1 MGHMTKKTF
10 FSRYFL
16 LCLLCFPGL
25 LPAQTIV
32 SGGPLKQVQANMDI
46 RHYTLS
52 LSLDP
57 QRQWIG
63 GYTEI
68 DMILA
73 GPSREILLDL
83 VGQMQVSK
91 VTVDGKTGTFVH
103 QDQLLWIK
111 SVKEFAP
118 GRHTVKI
125 WYQGIP
131 PLAPRAPWEG
141 GFQWER
147 DSLGRPWIA
156 ISCQSEGGKIYF
168 PCKDHPSDE
177 PDEGADLLIT
187 VPKGLVVAGPGLL
200 QQVRHKG
207 SQSEFHWK
215 TRYTISNYGILFNAG
230 TYKVEKS
237 WYTTVNGNRV
247 PMEFYVLD
255 YHAHRAPHQLE
266 MLERSARIQEKY
278 FGEYPW
284 PKEKIGIAE
293 TPHLG
298 MEHQTMNAY
307 GNKFRYTQVGG
318 KDFDW
323 LMHHEFG
330 HEWWGNKVTNKD
342 WAHMWIQEG
351 ICVFGD
357 ALYVREMEGEE
368 AYLARMRQI
377 ARATKNEK
385 PIVQG
390 DVIDAKATYHADIY
404 GKGAF
409 IMHSLRFIMGDSLFF
424 PTLKTLATDAK
435 YTYGNFVT
443 TTDVEQLFS
452 GAYGQSLAPIFQLYL
467 RTTSKLDIRVRQLT
481 DDTYEIRL
489 ANAGM
494 DLPIDIQTERGIE
507 RHVVPA
513 QGIKIISK
521 KVPDIDPIGFYLKVI
536 TIH

>member
-1 MGHMTKKTF
+1 MTKKHIVLIC
-10 FSRYFL
+10 FL
-16 LCLLCFPGL
+16 CCLLVAPGM
-25 LPAQTIV
+25 LPAQAII
-32 SGGPLKQVQANMDI
+32 SGGPLKAVQANMDI

-52 LSLDP
+52 LRVDP
-57 QRQWIG
+57 PRKWIG
-63 GYTEI
+63 GHTAI
-68 DMILA
+68 DLILA
-73 GPSREILLDL
+73 NPSTEILLDL
-83 VGQMQVSK
+83 VAQMQVEK
-91 VTVDGKTGTFVH
+91 VTVDGKTTAFSHEG
-103 QDQLLWIK
+103 QLLWIRSASAFPSGK
-111 SVKEFAP
+111 
-118 GRHTVKI
+118 HTVI
-125 WYQGIP
+125 VWYSGLP
-131 PLAPRAPWEG
+131 PLAPKAPWEG
-141 GFQWER
+141 GFQWEQ

-156 ISCQSEGGKIYF
+156 ITCQSEGGKIYF

-200 QQVRHKG
+200 QKVRHQG
-207 SQSEFHWK
+207 SQSVYHWK
-215 TRYTISNYGILFNAG
+215 TRYTISNYGILFNVGA
-230 TYKVEKS
+230 YQVAKR

-255 YHAHRAPHQLE
+255 YHAPRAPHQLE

-298 MEHQTMNAY
+298 MEHQTLNAY
-307 GNKFRYTQVGG
+307 GNQFRYTRVGG
-318 KDFDW
+318 EDFDW

-330 HEWWGNKVTNKD
+330 HEWWGNKVTNAD

-357 ALYVREMEGEE
+357 ALYVRDMEGEA
-368 AYLARMRQI
+368 AYLARMRQT

-390 DVIDAKATYHADIY
+390 EVIDAKQTYHPDIY
-404 GKGAF
+404 GKGALF
-409 IMHSLRFIMGDSLFF
+409 MHSLRFIMGDSLFF

-452 GAYGQSLAPIFQLYL
+452 RAYGQSLAPFFQLYL
-467 RTTSKLDIRVRQLT
+467 RTTSKLDVRVRQLT

-494 DLPIDIQTERGIE
+494 TLPVEIVSDQGTTRAMI
-507 RHVVPA
+507 PA
-513 QGIKIISK
+513 EGLKLRSRSM
-521 KVPDIDPIGFYLKVI
+521 PMIDPQGYYLKKI
-536 TIH
+536 TIE